1 MDITIYSDDINL
13 LNYWE
18 KNLEYQHKVED
29 DIRRLSSV
37 SNQIILLNCC
47 EANSISKSIIK
58 ELTKESNK
66 VFILDRTPDI
76 NKAKEMLFLGVK
88 AYGNALMK
96 KHFLSYAIETIK
108 DGMVWLH
115 PELTSELIF
124 QIEKKPTNKSDK
136 FYELLSDREI
146 DVAKLLKDG
155 NTYKEIAEK
164 LEITPRTVKAHAQ
177 NIYKKLQVK
186 DRLALALLLK

>member
-18 KNLEYQHKVED
+18 KNLEYQYKVED
-29 DIRRLSSV
+29 DIRRLSNI

-47 EANSISKSIIK
+47 EANSTSKSIIK

-66 VFILDRTPDI
+66 VFILDRTPNI
-76 NKAKEMLFLGVK
+76 NKAKEMLSYGVK

-124 QIEKKPTNKSDK
+124 QIEKKHTNKSDK
-136 FYELLSDREI
+136 LYELLSDREI